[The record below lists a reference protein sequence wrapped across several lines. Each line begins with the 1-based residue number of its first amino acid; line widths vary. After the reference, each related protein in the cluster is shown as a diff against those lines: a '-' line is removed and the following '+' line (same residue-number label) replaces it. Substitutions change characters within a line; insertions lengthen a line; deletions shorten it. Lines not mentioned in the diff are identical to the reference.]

1 MFCEKCGTKLP
12 DNARFCENCGAKQEE
27 IPVVVA
33 PVEQPVVQPVA
44 PAPVAEPAPAPVV
57 ESVVQPVAE
66 PQPPKE
72 RKPIDKKKLILMIVA
87 AATAFALT
95 LAAFIVIPMLNKTK
109 VQDYIDV
116 NFATDYN
123 ECYDGKIKVT
133 IGIDNNAIAS
143 EKLSTRKLQ
152 KLAGATSLI
161 GLVDAKFGYIIS
173 PVTSYCTLTYRVKGS
188 ENTEFVSADT
198 QIKDLK
204 ATDVLEVKIDWS
216 ESEEAKRQIKQ
227 YQKLLGIKFSTK
239 DKVVDIK
246 LSNEIKKADLTV
258 KQAPM
263 FDLLGYLK
271 DNNLIDFYGIG
282 EGAINVTIKDFETKS
297 NGYTFSHSKDE
308 DSNYLVHYSSDK
320 GDGTVYIGYKN
331 LANGEENNYG
341 YNFSK
346 GDKVKVSLNEEMIN
360 NGGIFF
366 TKTEI
371 TVTVDGDEPLT
382 ESQASANYDKLVAAA
397 KSASW
402 SSDDYT
408 GYRMTL
414 YSANTTGTE
423 FENVVTVV
431 IKRTTT
437 IFSSTYEYYYAI
449 YLRNVYLDEEG
460 NVKYGSS
467 SYSYLSSDSTTEQDV
482 MDRYG
487 NIAWTDYTAKTITK

>member
-1 MFCEKCGTKLP
+1 MFCEKCGTQLP

-27 IPVVVA
+27 LPVVAA
-33 PVEQPVVQPVA
+33 PVEQPVAQPVYEV
-44 PAPVAEPAPAPVV
+44 PAPVAEPAP
-57 ESVVQPVAE
+57 QPVAQ

-95 LAAFIVIPMLNKTK
+95 LAAIIVIPMLNKVK
-109 VQDYIDV
+109 VQDYIEV

-133 IGIDNNAIAS
+133 IDIDDDAIVS
-143 EKLSTRKLQ
+143 EKLSKRKLQ
-152 KLAGATSLI
+152 QLAGTTSLI

-173 PVTSYCTLTYRVKGS
+173 PVTTYCTLTYRVKGS

-198 QIKDLK
+198 EIKDLK
-204 ATDVLEVKIDWS
+204 STDVLEVKIDWS
-216 ESEEAKRQIKQ
+216 ESEDAKRQIKQ

-239 DKVVDIK
+239 DKVVTVK
-246 LSNEIKKADLTV
+246 LSDEIKKADMTV

-282 EGAINVTIKDFETKS
+282 EGAINVTIKDFETTS

-308 DSNYLVHYSSDK
+308 DSNYLVHYSSAK

-331 LANGEENNYG
+331 LANGENNNYG

-346 GDKVKVSLNEEMIN
+346 GDKVKVSLNEEMID

-371 TVTVDGDEPLT
+371 TVTVDGDEPIT
-382 ESQASANYDKLVAAA
+382 ESQASANYDKIVEAA
-397 KSASW
+397 KNALW
-402 SSDDYT
+402 SSEDYN
-408 GYRMTL
+408 GYRVTL
-414 YSANTTGTE
+414 YTANTTGTE
-423 FENVVTVV
+423 FENIVTVV

-449 YLRNVYLDEEG
+449 YLRNVYLDDEG
-460 NVKYGSS
+460 NIKYGSS
-467 SYSYLSSDSTTEQDV
+467 SSSYLSSDSTTEQDV

-487 NIAWTDYTAKTITK
+487 NIAWTDYTAKTINK